1 MAPGSFYLPPAMDDQ
16 QPQNLTVVSLGHR
29 GEGLVRSAHGPVYIP
44 GALPG
49 ELVLAQIRG
58 ERGKLLQ
65 ILQPSLERIAP
76 ICPYFGE
83 CGGCATQHL
92 GYELYVNWKEQI
104 VSGALAHAGVE
115 APLSALIDGHG
126 DGRRR
131 AIFHARFAADCAHV
145 EVGFMQARTHRIIEI
160 EACPILAPGMAG
172 ALGAARTLA
181 ECLRGVG
188 KPLDINVTATLS
200 GLDIDIR
207 GCGAIEFPARQKL
220 IEAVDRLD
228 IARLSN
234 HGETV
239 IERRAPEILMGSV
252 SVCPPPGGFLQATFE
267 GERILARL
275 TRDALQGARRVADLF
290 CGVGAFAL
298 RLASHHDVH
307 AVEVDGTALAA
318 LTRAASAAHGLRP
331 ITCEARDLFRRPLG
345 RDQLKRFDAVV
356 FDPPRAG
363 AEAQSRELA
372 ASVVE
377 TIVAISCNAASF
389 ARDMNILTEGGYRL
403 ESVTPIDQF
412 RFSPHVEIVGVLR
425 RPPAAKRPKGVRAKG
440 LLG

>member
-1 MAPGSFYLPPAMDDQ
+1 MDDQ
-16 QPQNLTVVSLGHR
+16 MAQELSVDGLGHR
-29 GEGLVRSAHGPVYIP
+29 GEGLVRSTHGPVYIP

-49 ELVLAQIRG
+49 ELVLAQIHG
-58 ERGKLLQ
+58 ERGKLME
-65 ILQPSLERIAP
+65 ILQPSPERIAP
-76 ICPYFGE
+76 ICVYFGT

-92 GYELYVNWKEQI
+92 GHKLYANWKRKI
-104 VSGALAHAGVE
+104 LADALAHARID
-115 APLSALIDGHG
+115 APLGALIDAHG

-131 AIFHARFAADCAHV
+131 AIFHARFAVERAPV
-145 EVGFMQARTHRIIEI
+145 EVGFMQARTHRIVEI
-160 EACPILAPGMAG
+160 EACPILATAMAG
-172 ALGAARTLA
+172 ALGAARALA
-181 ECLRGVG
+181 ECLRGIG

-207 GCGAIEFPARQKL
+207 GCGGIDFAARQKL
-220 IEAVDRLD
+220 VDAADRLD

-234 HGETV
+234 HGETI
-239 IERRAPEILMGSV
+239 IERRPPEILMGPV
-252 SVCPPPGGFLQATFE
+252 SVWPPPGGFLQATLE

-275 TRDALQGARRVADLF
+275 TLDAVAGARRVADLF
-290 CGVGAFAL
+290 CGTGAFAL
-298 RLASHHDVH
+298 RLAPHHDVH
-307 AVEVDGTALAA
+307 AVEMDRAALTALA
-318 LTRAASAAHGLRP
+318 RAAAAAHGLRA
-331 ITCEARDLFRRPLG
+331 IHCEARDLFHRPLG
-345 RDQLKRFDAVV
+345 REELKGFDAVV

-372 ASVVE
+372 ASAVQ

-389 ARDMNILTEGGYRL
+389 ARDMSILIAGGYRL

-425 RPPAAKRPKGVRAKG
+425 RLPVAKRPKALRAKG

>member
-275 TRDALQGARRVADLF
+275 TLDALQGARRVADLF
-290 CGVGAFAL
+290 CGSGAFAL